1 MPELVVNFLDSLIS
15 CKTSERSLCLRI
27 TQLSTLLSWEKENH
41 PLMKICQASELV
53 EALQNID
60 DKEEKEPLPEMLEPL
75 LLPPEALLNQ
85 FTQRSTGVVLD
96 HKQKIK
102 KSLSEIQN
110 ENTVDLLALA
120 AELLPADFNLLTEA
134 QRVCSKVPL
143 HYSTHVKSPEESQN
157 SRETQKQTNAPT
169 AKTKQPFGKFDY
181 FTYTRFFKRYIF
193 LMKDESSWVFLSS

>member
-1 MPELVVNFLDSLIS
+1 MPELIVNFLDSLIY
-15 CKTSERSLCLRI
+15 CKTSERTLCLRVN
-27 TQLSTLLSWEKENH
+27 QLSALLSWEKENH
-41 PLMKICQASELV
+41 PLMKICQATELV
-53 EALQNID
+53 EVLQNIE

-85 FTQRSTGVVLD
+85 FAQRSTGVVMD

-102 KSLSEIQN
+102 KSLSEIKN
-110 ENTVDLLALA
+110 DNTVDLLALA

-143 HYSTHVKSPEESQN
+143 HYTTHVKGQEESQN

-169 AKTKQPFGKFDY
+169 VKTKQPFG
-181 FTYTRFFKRYIF
+181 RFSF
-193 LMKDESSWVFLSS
+193 